1 MRPVLK
7 NAAGWLATAAPSP
20 DSPDYRCCAVTADR
34 QPWNLQTYRCYFY
47 HYLCNNSTVMHNT
60 FRVFPRFSAVPWVL
74 FCVALEAQAPNFTTS
89 TQVANSSAT
98 ATVLNQLACWG
109 SGSTIQG
116 RVAVNCPASP
126 LPGGTLIGVVAGGA
140 GGTGSASIIQSGIA
154 LCQFDGTSFAAGDYV
169 VPSSSASTA
178 GECHDQGVANTAG
191 TQAIRGDPYR
201 QEKSGL
207 STPVRRGSRH
217 RGRHPLGTGV
227 QV

>member
-34 QPWNLQTYRCYFY
+34 QPWNLQTYRCYFC

-154 LCQFDGTSFAAGDYV
+154 LC
-169 VPSSSASTA
+169 
-178 GECHDQGVANTAG
+178 ECHDQGVANTAG